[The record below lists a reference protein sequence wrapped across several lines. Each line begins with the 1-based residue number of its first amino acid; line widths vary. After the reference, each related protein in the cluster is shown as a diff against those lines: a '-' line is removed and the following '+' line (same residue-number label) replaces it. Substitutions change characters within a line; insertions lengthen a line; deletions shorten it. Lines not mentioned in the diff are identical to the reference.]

1 MNLTTRTL
9 LALGLGLCLGSAQ
22 ALSLKDSDTLDKL
35 DALDRGDQQAVLNQ
49 AKQAAKDWKFD
60 DAERLLKQA
69 KVIAYNPAAVK
80 EVEALIA
87 TNKQAKA
94 DKEEKERQLAAQ
106 RQREAEARRVASA
119 SSASSTGG
127 GVDCDRLYGNYNL
140 QGYCRTKD
148 CSYLSNNS
156 KVHYLCESCFDGSCA
171 YAALYDGFD
180 NKVMKNLAGFAA
192 HGSLIYDEGISKDA
206 VYSANTNHS
215 SSFEARKQWIIYY
228 LNNYTL
234 K

>member
-1 MNLTTRTL
+1 M
-9 LALGLGLCLGSAQ
+9 
-22 ALSLKDSDTLDKL
+22 
-35 DALDRGDQQAVLNQ
+35 LNQ

-80 EVEALIA
+80 EVETLIA
-87 TNKQAKA
+87 TNKQAKV
-94 DKEEKERQLAAQ
+94 DKEERERQLAAQ

-119 SSASSTGG
+119 SSGSSSGG
-127 GVDCDRLYGNYNL
+127 GMDCGALYRNYNL
-140 QGYCRTKD
+140 QEYCRTKD
-148 CSYLSNNS
+148 CSYFSNNF
-156 KVHYLCESCFDGSCA
+156 KVRYLCESCHDGSCA
-171 YAALYDGFD
+171 HAALYEGFD

-192 HGSLIYDEGISKDA
+192 HGSLAYNEGLSNDA

-215 SSFEARKQWIIYY
+215 SSFEARKEWIIYY
-228 LNNYTL
+228 LNGYTL